1 METDYFI
8 SYFFLQKIRL
18 EYRQII
24 KWKLPCQE
32 WDMLAKRAQEIIKT
46 VQLMWIGRLP
56 EVYGITPLLETPRM
70 LAAEYSELSWKPLFL
85 LDSLHDSRSCR
96 QLEEKS

>member
-1 METDYFI
+1 
-8 SYFFLQKIRL
+8 
-18 EYRQII
+18 
-24 KWKLPCQE
+24 
-32 WDMLAKRAQEIIKT
+32 
-46 VQLMWIGRLP
+46 
-56 EVYGITPLLETPRM
+56 M